1 MAIAPAAAATGLFP
15 LTTPTIAAGAALEL
29 RAEATTSSSGA
40 ASTVALTTTFTPPA
54 SCAAGHLTMLTAV
67 SYQIWLNE
75 PAPLPGAAET
85 DCYPPEW
92 IDGYS
97 SASGASS
104 SVVPVAS
111 PLVCPSGWAT
121 QSDDSWSSGYMAC
134 CASYVIYDPRERE
147 RRVTDKTTSGYT
159 LAPPAKTVDKAR
171 PAYGGTCYSDFEL
184 GQVATVTVYNESAL
198 STTKEWSATTTP
210 AQAYAHPIDGYAL
223 DYTPSASSTAASKT
237 SGSGSGSGSGSSSG
251 DSQDSGAAGQGR
263 RAAGRNALVRDA
275 GIALFV
281 TAFICF
287 LL

>member
-1 MAIAPAAAATGLFP
+1 MT
-15 LTTPTIAAGAALEL
+15 
-29 RAEATTSSSGA
+29 
-40 ASTVALTTTFTPPA
+40 
-54 SCAAGHLTMLTAV
+54 
-67 SYQIWLNE
+67 N
-75 PAPLPGAAET
+75 
-85 DCYPPEW
+85 
-92 IDGYS
+92 
-97 SASGASS
+97 
-104 SVVPVAS
+104 
-111 PLVCPSGWAT
+111 
-121 QSDDSWSSGYMAC
+121 
-134 CASYVIYDPRERE
+134 
-147 RRVTDKTTSGYT
+147 KKTSGYT

-171 PAYGGTCYSDFEL
+171 PAYGGTCYSDFDL

-223 DYTPSASSTAASKT
+223 DYTPSASSTAASET
-237 SGSGSGSGSGSSSG
+237 SGSGSSGSSGSSE